1 MPVAIFQAQP
11 GSFCQMVI
19 KEEGVN
25 SLVPQEQGFVLP
37 FVSSYEITEPGF
49 LEWYVSYLYAELW
62 STREH
67 GPVLIAP
74 SLPEF
79 TSDDFQPNSLRFP
92 LTPRAF
98 SLVEALRQGGD
109 VQLMLH
115 IQATMVGTAK
125 VDQIPDP
132 ARRRTLLELGL
143 DKEFFGPLRRSQNV
157 ALRITKADW
166 EEKILPQWDPS
177 SGIAS
182 PVFAPQQSMVGNSHL
197 DVGALARTL
206 HGASL
211 DGDIE
216 DIVRQFRAPITGL

>member
-1 MPVAIFQAQP
+1 MPVALFQAQP

-19 KEEGVN
+19 KEEGVT

-37 FVSSYEITEPGF
+37 FEYSYEITEPGF
-49 LEWYVSYLYAELW
+49 LEWYISYLYTELW
-62 STREH
+62 STQEH

-98 SLVEALRQGGD
+98 SLVEALRRGGD
-109 VQLMLH
+109 VQLVLH
-115 IQATMVGTAK
+115 IQATLVGTAK

-132 ARRRTLLELGL
+132 VRRRTLLELGL

-157 ALRITKADW
+157 ELRIPKADW

-182 PVFAPQQSMVGNSHL
+182 PVSTLQQSMAGNSHL
-197 DVGALARTL
+197 DVDALARTL

-211 DGDIE
+211 DGDLEGIL
-216 DIVRQFRAPITGL
+216 RQFRTPIVGL